1 MTLRRKSLLLA
12 VVILIIAIVSSYV
25 LLTKLNMNNNAY
37 TFSKSITRNTS
48 NTEEEHALSV
58 AESTDYADIFN
69 MSLLTGLGFGWQDNV
84 NDYSNYVWAQLVDS
98 EVINYYDMRS
108 SILKGNASITYSY
121 NATVHSW
128 NQIHIAHVSMLDNA
142 DSITVLSSNGTI
154 LFQNSGWVTNYAYYN
169 GSWHQSINASEISFD
184 LAKSYIIEM
193 DLQYMET
200 YAPLAAF
207 YSHVIQTVIMDEN
220 YQPRLLAT
228 FNSNV
233 IS

>member
-12 VVILIIAIVSSYV
+12 VVILIVAIVSSYA
-25 LLTKLNMNNNAY
+25 LLTKLNMNNSAY

-48 NTEEEHALSV
+48 NIEEEYALSV
-58 AESTDYADIFN
+58 AESIDYADIFN
-69 MSLLTGLGFGWQDNV
+69 MPPLTGLGFGWQGSV
-84 NDYSNYVWAQLVDS
+84 SDYSDYVWAQLVDS
-98 EVINYYDMRS
+98 KVINYYDMRS

-121 NATVHSW
+121 NASVHSW
-128 NQIHIAHVSMLDNA
+128 NQIHIAHASLSDNTN
-142 DSITVLSSNGTI
+142 SITVLSSNETI
-154 LFQNSGWVTNYAYYN
+154 LFQNSGWATNYAYYN
-169 GSWHQSINASEISFD
+169 GSWNQPINASEISFD
-184 LAKSYIIEM
+184 LAESYIIEM

-207 YSHVIQTVIMDEN
+207 YSHVIQTVILDEN